1 MGYLS
6 MKRVRNGLAGLSIV
20 WAAIG
25 PGAAQAKPA
34 DGTLVAAV
42 AREIL
47 VLDNFNA
54 TSRENEILSLLIDDC
69 LFYIDPATQQP
80 TPLLAKSYRYLEPT
94 VLEVTL
100 RDDVQFHDGSKL
112 TVDDVVYTFQ
122 VILNP
127 KNTAKKADNFVRWLS
142 KVEKGEAP
150 GTVVFRMKGANPL
163 ALHSLATT
171 GRVVKRGTYDKSGA
185 PSGLDVEA
193 QARKMVG
200 TGPYKVISFLPGR
213 EVVLERFSA
222 YRTDSPKGNPQIQ
235 RIRIKVIPDYA
246 TQVAEV
252 LSGGVHWTYNI
263 PTDIA
268 DEVASTKQAVFMAS
282 PSMRIGFIVLDAVG
296 RTGKDNPFTKL
307 KVRQALNYAVD
318 RETLTKQ
325 LIRGR
330 SAPAYTPCL
339 PIQFGC
345 AQDVP
350 KYHYDIAKAKQLLT
364 EAGYPDGIRFDLWAS
379 REKEN
384 LEAVVA
390 MWKKAG
396 INANLR
402 VAKSPAV
409 VKARDENQIAA
420 YFENNG
426 SLGIADVGALLPN
439 LFGKGS
445 PSDFHQ
451 DQRVY
456 AGVEK
461 LLATTDKAARKEAGR
476 EVVSRILDQAYWVPL
491 YEFTQNFVLAPD
503 LNYPQ
508 AADGM
513 PRLYL
518 AKWKSAK

>member
-1 MGYLS
+1 
-6 MKRVRNGLAGLSIV
+6 MKRIRKSLAGLSILCGCISPIV
-20 WAAIG
+20 AE
-25 PGAAQAKPA
+25 AKPA

-54 TSRENEILSLLIDDC
+54 TSRENEILSLLIDDS

-100 RDDVQFHDGSKL
+100 REDVQFHDGSKV
-112 TVDDVVYTFQ
+112 TADDVVYTFQ
-122 VILNP
+122 SVINP
-127 KNTAKKADNFVRWLS
+127 KSTAKKGDQFTRWLA

-163 ALHSLATT
+163 VLHFLATT
-171 GRVVKRGTYDKSGA
+171 GRVVKKGTYDKAGT

-193 QARKMVG
+193 QSRRVVG
-200 TGPYKVISFLPGR
+200 TGPYKVTSFLPGR
-213 EVVLERFSA
+213 EVVLEKFA
-222 YRTDSPKGNPQIQ
+222 GYRKDSPKGTPEIP

-282 PSMRIGFIVLDAVG
+282 PSMRIGFIVLDAAG

-318 RETLTKQ
+318 REALTKQ

-330 SAPAYTPCL
+330 SAPALTPCL

-345 AQDVP
+345 AQDVA
-350 KYHYDIAKAKQLLT
+350 KYSYNLAKAKQLLT
-364 EAGYPDGIRFDLWAS
+364 EAGYPNGLQFDLWAS
-379 REKEN
+379 REKET

-390 MWKKAG
+390 MWRKAG

-409 VKARDENQIAA
+409 VKARDENQISA

-426 SLGIADVGALLPN
+426 SLGVADAGALLPN
-439 LFGKGS
+439 MFGKGS
-445 PSDFHQ
+445 PSDFHH
-451 DQRVY
+451 DQRLY
-456 AGVEK
+456 SSLEQF
-461 LLATTDKAARKEAGR
+461 LSTTDVAARKQIGH

-491 YEFTQNFVLAPD
+491 FEFTQNFVLAPD
-503 LNYPQ
+503 LSFPQ

-518 AKWKSAK
+518 AKWKAAK

>member
-1 MGYLS
+1 
-6 MKRVRNGLAGLSIV
+6 MKRVRSSLAGLSIL
-20 WAAIG
+20 WGCFSPIAAD
-25 PGAAQAKPA
+25 AKPA

-47 VLDNFNA
+47 VLDNFNS
-54 TSRENEILSLLIDDC
+54 TSRENEILSLLIDDS

-100 RDDVQFHDGSKL
+100 REDIQFHDGSKV
-112 TVDDVVYTFQ
+112 TADDVIYTFQ
-122 VILNP
+122 SIINP
-127 KNTAKKADNFVRWLS
+127 KSTAKKGDQFKRWLA

-163 ALHSLATT
+163 ALHFLATT
-171 GRVVKRGTYDKSGA
+171 GRVVKSGTYDKAGT

-193 QARKMVG
+193 QSRKMVG
-200 TGPYKVISFLPGR
+200 TGPYKVTSFLPGR
-213 EVVLERFSA
+213 EVVLEKFA
-222 YRTDSPKGNPQIQ
+222 GYRKESPKGTPEIP

-268 DEVASTKQAVFMAS
+268 DEVGSTKQAVFVAS
-282 PSMRIGFIVLDAVG
+282 PSMRIGFIVLDAAG

-318 RETLTKQ
+318 REALTRQ

-345 AQDVP
+345 AQDVT
-350 KYHYDIAKAKQLLT
+350 KYNYNIAKAKQLLT
-364 EAGYPDGIRFDLWAS
+364 EAGYPNGLQFDLWAS
-379 REKEN
+379 REKET

-390 MWKKAG
+390 MWRKAG

-409 VKARDENQIAA
+409 LKARDENQISA

-426 SLGIADVGALLPN
+426 SLGVADAGALLPN

-445 PSDFHQ
+445 PSDFHH
-451 DQRVY
+451 DQRLY
-456 AGVEK
+456 SSLEQF
-461 LLATTDKAARKEAGR
+461 LSTTDIPARKELGR
-476 EVVSRILDQAYWVPL
+476 EAVSRILDQAYWVPL
-491 YEFTQNFVLAPD
+491 FEFTQNFVLAPD
-503 LNYPQ
+503 LNFPQ

-518 AKWKSAK
+518 ATWKAKK